1 MLTKRLFEVCCGSVE
16 DALNACQNGADRIE
30 YNSALPLGGLTPE
43 YGGLK
48 TVLSLVDIPVIAMVR
63 SRGDGFC
70 YSDQEFEEM
79 VTSAKWILDL
89 PVAGIAFGMLKNDG
103 TIDNEHTRFMV
114 ELCHAMGKQFVFHRA
129 IEDTPDIDQAMRTL
143 IDLKVDR
150 VLTSGGY
157 PDVGSGCAKLIQ
169 MQKDYGA
176 TIEILAG
183 CGLTI
188 DNVDKLL
195 DGGIMQVHGTCKKII
210 HDPSSPHTSGYPI
223 VDGTIVKKIA
233 TKVHREGMKR

>member
-1 MLTKRLFEVCCGSVE
+1 
-16 DALNACQNGADRIE
+16 
-30 YNSALPLGGLTPE
+30 
-43 YGGLK
+43 
-48 TVLSLVDIPVIAMVR
+48 
-63 SRGDGFC
+63 
-70 YSDQEFEEM
+70 M

-143 IDLKVDR
+143 IDLKVER

-169 MQKDYGA
+169 MQKDYRA

-188 DNVDKLL
+188 DNVDPLL

-233 TKVHREGMKR
+233 TKVHREAMKR